1 MLLGIVA
8 LVAGA
13 FLPLWRI
20 QLVAPQYQE
29 GLTLEMYSHKI
40 AAGNGGQDLAEI
52 NTLNHYI
59 GMKPIAQADFAEMTW
74 MPFAIG
80 IFALLALRAV
90 VIGRIGHLV
99 DLGVL
104 FVYFGAFSHGAR
116 FAYRLW
122 SYGHHL
128 IRDAPMRMAPFTPV
142 VIGRQQIANFVQ
154 TSLPM
159 AGTACMGLFLFA
171 DPRGNLAVASGGA
184 VRPATVGAALAHR
197 AASLAA
203 ALIPLGAP
211 APPPPDR
218 RWPWLRARLASATAG
233 RRRSTFRPAIY
244 TGPFTIA
251 RPVTLAR
258 PWTRDRSSATA
269 RRTSSPSAPPT

>member
-1 MLLGIVA
+1 MHDMLRSAHRFIDRPLSLVSRGILVLGIGA

-20 QLVAPQYQE
+20 RLIAPQYQE

-40 AAGNGGQDLAEI
+40 TAGNGGQDLPEI

-59 GMKPIAQADFAEMTW
+59 GMKAIAQADFAEMTW

-80 IFALLALRAV
+80 IFALLALRAAAL
-90 VIGRIGHLV
+90 GRIGHLV

-104 FVYFGAFSHGAR
+104 FTYFGAFSMGT

-128 IRDAPMRMAPFTPV
+128 DPEAPIRMAPFTPI

-159 AGTACMGLFLFA
+159 IGTACMGGFLI
-171 DPRGNLAVASGGA
+171 SI
-184 VRPATVGAALAHR
+184 
-197 AASLAA
+197 LAA
-203 ALIPLGAP
+203 IWLS
-211 APPPPDR
+211 R
-218 RWPWLRARLASATAG
+218 REEL
-233 RRRSTFRPAIY
+233 
-244 TGPFTIA
+244 
-251 RPVTLAR
+251 
-258 PWTRDRSSATA
+258 
-269 RRTSSPSAPPT
+269 

>member
-1 MLLGIVA
+1 MHAMLRSSNRFLDRPLSLASRGVVLLGIVA

-29 GLTLEMYSHKI
+29 GLSLEMYSHKI
-40 AAGNGGQDLAEI
+40 TGGNGGQDLFEI

-59 GMKPIAQADFAEMTW
+59 GMKPIAQSDFAEMTL

-80 IFALLALRAV
+80 IFGLLSLRSV
-90 VIGRIGHLV
+90 VMGRIGNLV

-104 FVYFGAFSHGAR
+104 FMYFGAFSLAT

-128 IRDAPMRMAPFTPV
+128 NPDAPMHVAPFTPV

-159 AGTACMGLFLFA
+159 AGTACMGLFLLAIVFA
-171 DPRGNLAVASGGA
+171 IWMSRQEEL
-184 VRPATVGAALAHR
+184 
-197 AASLAA
+197 
-203 ALIPLGAP
+203 
-211 APPPPDR
+211 
-218 RWPWLRARLASATAG
+218 
-233 RRRSTFRPAIY
+233 
-244 TGPFTIA
+244 
-251 RPVTLAR
+251 
-258 PWTRDRSSATA
+258 
-269 RRTSSPSAPPT
+269 

>member
-1 MLLGIVA
+1 MHDMLRSTHRFIDRPLSLVSRGIVLLGIGA
-8 LVAGA
+8 LLAGA

-20 QLVAPQYQE
+20 RLIAPQYQE

-40 AAGNGGQDLAEI
+40 TAGNGGQDLPEI

-80 IFALLALRAV
+80 IFALLALRAAAL
-90 VIGRIGHLV
+90 GRIGHLV

-104 FVYFGAFSHGAR
+104 FTYFGAFSMGT

-128 IRDAPMRMAPFTPV
+128 DPEAPIRMAPFTPI

-159 AGTACMGLFLFA
+159 IGTACMGGFLI
-171 DPRGNLAVASGGA
+171 SI
-184 VRPATVGAALAHR
+184 
-197 AASLAA
+197 LAA
-203 ALIPLGAP
+203 IWLS
-211 APPPPDR
+211 R
-218 RWPWLRARLASATAG
+218 REEL
-233 RRRSTFRPAIY
+233 
-244 TGPFTIA
+244 
-251 RPVTLAR
+251 
-258 PWTRDRSSATA
+258 
-269 RRTSSPSAPPT
+269 

>member
-1 MLLGIVA
+1 MHAILRSSNRFLDRPLSLVSRAIVLLGIVA

-29 GLTLEMYSHKI
+29 GLSLQMYSHKI
-40 AAGNGGQDLAEI
+40 TGGNGGQDLFEI

-59 GMKPIAQADFAEMTW
+59 GMKPIAQSDFAEMTW

-80 IFALLALRAV
+80 IFGLLSLRSIV
-90 VIGRIGHLV
+90 MGRIGDLV

-104 FVYFGAFSHGAR
+104 FIYFGAFSLGT

-128 IRDAPMRMAPFTPV
+128 NPDAPMHVAPFTPV
-142 VIGRQQIANFVQ
+142 VIGSQQIANFVQ

-159 AGTACMGLFLFA
+159 EGTACMGLFLVTIVSA
-171 DPRGNLAVASGGA
+171 IWMS
-184 VRPATVGAALAHR
+184 
-197 AASLAA
+197 
-203 ALIPLGAP
+203 
-211 APPPPDR
+211 R
-218 RWPWLRARLASATAG
+218 REEL
-233 RRRSTFRPAIY
+233 
-244 TGPFTIA
+244 
-251 RPVTLAR
+251 
-258 PWTRDRSSATA
+258 
-269 RRTSSPSAPPT
+269 

>member
-1 MLLGIVA
+1 MRNLLRSSHRFLDRPLSLAARGVVLLGIVA

-20 QLVAPQYQE
+20 QLVAPQYEE
-29 GLTLEMYSHKI
+29 GLSLEMYSHKI
-40 AAGNGGQDLAEI
+40 AGGNGGQDLVEI

-59 GMKPIAQADFAEMTW
+59 GMKPIAQSDFAEMTW

-80 IFALLALRAV
+80 IFGLLSLRCV
-90 VIGRIGHLV
+90 VMGRIGHLV

-104 FVYFGAFSHGAR
+104 FAYFGAFSMAT

-128 IRDAPMRMAPFTPV
+128 SPDAPMRMAPFTPV

-159 AGTACMGLFLFA
+159 LGTACMGLFLFA
-171 DPRGNLAVASGGA
+171 IVSAIWMS
-184 VRPATVGAALAHR
+184 
-197 AASLAA
+197 
-203 ALIPLGAP
+203 
-211 APPPPDR
+211 R
-218 RWPWLRARLASATAG
+218 REEL
-233 RRRSTFRPAIY
+233 
-244 TGPFTIA
+244 
-251 RPVTLAR
+251 
-258 PWTRDRSSATA
+258 
-269 RRTSSPSAPPT
+269 

>member
-1 MLLGIVA
+1 MHAILRSSNRFLDRPLSLASRGVVLLGIAA

-40 AAGNGGQDLAEI
+40 AGGNGGQDLFEI

-59 GMKPIAQADFAEMTW
+59 GMKPIAQSDFAEMTW

-80 IFALLALRAV
+80 IFGLLSLRSV
-90 VIGRIGHLV
+90 VMGRIGHLV

-104 FVYFGAFSHGAR
+104 FTYFGAFSMAT

-128 IRDAPMRMAPFTPV
+128 NPDAPMHVAPFTPV
-142 VIGRQQIANFVQ
+142 VIGRQQIANFEQ

-159 AGTACMGLFLFA
+159 SGTACMGLFLFA
-171 DPRGNLAVASGGA
+171 IL
-184 VRPATVGAALAHR
+184 
-197 AASLAA
+197 
-203 ALIPLGAP
+203 
-211 APPPPDR
+211 
-218 RWPWLRARLASATAG
+218 
-233 RRRSTFRPAIY
+233 FAIWMS
-244 TGPFTIA
+244 
-251 RPVTLAR
+251 RQEEL
-258 PWTRDRSSATA
+258 
-269 RRTSSPSAPPT
+269 

>member
-1 MLLGIVA
+1 M
-8 LVAGA
+8 AGA

-40 AAGNGGQDLAEI
+40 TAGNGGQDLAEI

-80 IFALLALRAV
+80 IFGLLALRTAA
-90 VIGRIGHLV
+90 IGRIGNLV

-104 FVYFGAFSHGAR
+104 FIYFGAFSMVT

-128 IRDAPMRMAPFTPV
+128 NPDAPMRMAPFTPIV
-142 VIGRQQIANFVQ
+142 LGRQQIANFVQ

-159 AGTACMGLFLFA
+159 SGTACMGLFL
-171 DPRGNLAVASGGA
+171 
-184 VRPATVGAALAHR
+184 AALVSAIWL
-197 AASLAA
+197 S
-203 ALIPLGAP
+203 
-211 APPPPDR
+211 R
-218 RWPWLRARLASATAG
+218 REEL
-233 RRRSTFRPAIY
+233 
-244 TGPFTIA
+244 
-251 RPVTLAR
+251 
-258 PWTRDRSSATA
+258 
-269 RRTSSPSAPPT
+269 